1 MVAELR
7 TPQLNPRPDY
17 RAETMHGL
25 FRWCVDRWPS
35 AVALRHHDREVTY
48 SELDAMSESYA
59 LQLEALGVR
68 RGHFV
73 PVLMPRTPEFIAV
86 LLAVLKRGAA
96 YAALD
101 VRWPQARLTEM
112 MTMLKASLVV
122 TDVHGPWPLPV
133 WRPAVRKYQGSPTPV
148 RVSGDDPSSIFF
160 TSGSSGKP
168 KAVVC
173 AHRGTVRLFD
183 DWDFAPVGSSVVMPQ
198 SLAASWDAFGLD
210 SWGVLLGG
218 GTLILLDDGTLEL
231 ARRLRAL
238 VRDSGV
244 TTVFVP
250 TAVFQ
255 MIVETDLDAFAGLRV
270 VGTGGERLSPRHA
283 ALFLARYP
291 EIPLHN
297 MYGPVESTIAA
308 TSHIVRPQ
316 DCDSPQG
323 IPLGL
328 PLPGTEAYVLDG
340 TRLCDVG
347 ETGEICLSGAGLAI
361 GYWQDPVLTSEKFV
375 SMAID
380 GVPKRLYRTG
390 DLGSWSAEGLLC
402 FQGRRDRQVKVR
414 GHRVEPDEIERAA
427 QAVDGVGSAVVVPVG
442 GADGNWEELCLFY
455 VSIGSLPE
463 DDLREQLALSLPSHL
478 VPGHVYR
485 IDRLPVLE
493 DRKVNRHELISI
505 FAEHCASEKAADQPR
520 TGTER
525 LIAGIFT
532 EILGAADVSRSV
544 SMFTMGGN
552 SLAVARMCVRIDEV
566 FGVSLPVG
574 QVFDAATVAGIA
586 RLVGDAERGSDD

>member
-1 MVAELR
+1 MTAGLR
-7 TPQLNPRPDY
+7 SPRPTPERQY

-35 AVALRHHDREVTY
+35 SVALRHHDREVTY
-48 SELDAMSESYA
+48 SELDAMSDAYA
-59 LQLEALGVR
+59 ASLAGRGV
-68 RGHFV
+68 GPGQFV

-101 VRWPQARLTEM
+101 LRWPRTRLIDM
-112 MTMLKASLVV
+112 MTMLDAPVVV
-122 TDVHGPWPLPV
+122 TEADGEWPLPV
-133 WRPAVRKYQGSPTPV
+133 WRPAMGSGTALPL
-148 RVSGDDPSSIFF
+148 RVSGDDPSAVFF
-160 TSGSSGKP
+160 TSGSSGTP

-183 DWDFAPVGSSVVMPQ
+183 DWDFAPVGSGAVMPQ

-231 ARRLRAL
+231 ASRLREL
-238 VRDSGV
+238 VSEGAN
-244 TTVFVP
+244 TVFVP

-255 MIVETDLDAFAGLRV
+255 MIVETDLDAFSGLRV

-283 ALFLARYP
+283 ALFVRRHP
-291 EIPLHN
+291 NIPLHN

-308 TSHIVRPQ
+308 TDHIVRLA
-316 DCDSPQG
+316 DCDRPHG
-323 IPLGL
+323 IPLGH

-340 TRLCDVG
+340 DRRCGVG
-347 ETGEICLSGAGLAI
+347 AIGEICLAGRGLAI
-361 GYWQDPVLTSEKFV
+361 GYWQDPALTATKFV
-375 SMAID
+375 EVAID
-380 GVPKRLYRTG
+380 DVPTRLYRTG
-390 DLGSWSAEGLLC
+390 DLGSWTADGLLQ
-402 FQGRRDRQVKVR
+402 FHGRQDRQVKIR

-427 QAVDGVGSAVVVPVG
+427 QDVDGVGSAVVVPVG

-455 VSIGSLPE
+455 VSIGDLSE
-463 DDLREQLALSLPSHL
+463 EDLRTELARRLPGYL

-485 IDRLPVLE
+485 IDQLPVLE
-493 DRKVNRHELISI
+493 DRKVDRRELRAV
-505 FAEHCASEKAADQPR
+505 FDRHCAAAQADQPR
-520 TGTER
+520 TATER
-525 LIAGIFT
+525 LLAGIFT
-532 EILGAADVSRSV
+532 EILGAPNVSRSA

-552 SLAVARMCVRIDEV
+552 SLSVARMCVRIDEE
-566 FGVSLPVG
+566 FGVSIPVA
-574 QVFDAATVAGIA
+574 QVFEAATVAGIA
-586 RLVGDAERGSDD
+586 GLLEEPHD